1 MRFCEKRVG
10 TSCAV
15 AAAAAPPVSDAAGGK
30 SAWLPPHWQRRGGEI
45 KLWLLFVFNFHLWG

>member
-45 KLWLLFVFNFHLWG
+45 KL